1 MPSEAPAPKPT
12 TMAARRFLYVI
23 ATIIFLLLAAGA
35 VWTLFPQAL
44 MRMTFVPS
52 IDFAPPPPAGAPDY
66 NEPDAWLS
74 RPGAAND
81 PANWLPP
88 GIPGTPRTD
97 AVVFFVP
104 PTTYLDKLHW
114 NAPYDDKAADA
125 RAHVLVSSQASTFSG
140 VARVWAPRYR
150 EATVGAFLSAKP
162 DAAHALDLAYSD
174 VARAFAAFVQQVPP
188 DAPIILAGH
197 SQGSFHLLR
206 LLRAKVAG
214 HAVARRVVAAYLVGW
229 PVSTT
234 ADLPALGMP
243 ACTAAR
249 QTHCLL
255 SWESFGE
262 PADPAQLRVIYDA
275 SRGFAGFPRKGTP
288 ALCVNPLTGTRD
300 GTAPASANLGALL
313 PDTGYHSAT
322 LVPHLV
328 PARCDDRG
336 LLLIGD
342 PPSGFGVAVLPGN
355 DFHVFDYALFWANI
369 RADAAHRLAA
379 FQARRR

>member
-1 MPSEAPAPKPT
+1 
-12 TMAARRFLYVI
+12 MAARRFLYVI
-23 ATIIFLLLAAGA
+23 AAIIFLLLGAGL

-52 IDFAPPPPAGAPDY
+52 IAFAPPPQAGAPDY
-66 NEPDAWLS
+66 SEPDAWLS
-74 RPGAAND
+74 RPGTPND

-88 GIPGTPRTD
+88 GVPGTPRTD

-114 NAPYDDKAADA
+114 NAPYDDKTADG
-125 RAHVLVSSQASTFSG
+125 RAHVLVASQASAFSN

-150 EATVGAFLSAKP
+150 QATVGAFLSAKP
-162 DAAHALDLAYSD
+162 DGAHAIDLAYSD
-174 VARAFAAFVQQVPP
+174 VARAFDAFVAQVPP
-188 DAPIILAGH
+188 DAPIILAAH

-214 HAVARRVVAAYLVGW
+214 HAIAKRIVAAYVVGW

-234 ADLPALGMP
+234 ADLPALGMK
-243 ACTAAR
+243 ACDAPD
-249 QTHCLL
+249 QTRCIL

-300 GTAPASANLGALL
+300 GAAPAAANLGSVV
-313 PDTGYHSAT
+313 PDTGYKSAT
-322 LVPHLV
+322 LMPHLV
-328 PARCDDRG
+328 PARCDPQG
-336 LLLIGD
+336 LLLIGE

-355 DFHVFDYALFWANI
+355 NFHVFDYALFWANI
-369 RADAAHRLAA
+369 RADAARRLAA
-379 FQARRR
+379 FEKHHR

>member
-1 MPSEAPAPKPT
+1 
-12 TMAARRFLYVI
+12 MAARRFLYVI
-23 ATIIFLLLAAGA
+23 AAIIVLILGAGL

-52 IDFAPPPPAGAPDY
+52 VAFAPPPQAGAPDY
-66 NEPDAWLS
+66 SEPDAWLS
-74 RPGAAND
+74 RPGTPDD
-81 PANWLPP
+81 PARWLPP
-88 GIPGTPRTD
+88 GVPGTARTD

-104 PTTYLDKLHW
+104 PTTYLDKRHW

-125 RAHVLVSSQASTFSG
+125 RAHILVASQASAFSNI
-140 VARVWAPRYR
+140 ARVWAPRYR
-150 EATVGAFLSAKP
+150 QATAGAFLSAKP
-162 DAAHALDLAYSD
+162 DAARALDLAYSD
-174 VARAFAAFVQQVPP
+174 VARAFDAFVAQVPP

-214 HAVARRVVAAYLVGW
+214 QPVAKRIVAAYVVGW

-243 ACTAAR
+243 ACTKADQA
-249 QTHCLL
+249 HCLL

-262 PADPAQLRVIYDA
+262 PADPAQLRILYDA
-275 SRGFAGFPRKGTP
+275 SRGFAGLPRKGTP

-300 GTAPASANLGALL
+300 GAAPAAANLGALL
-313 PDTGYHSAT
+313 PDAGYKSAT

-328 PARCDDRG
+328 PAKCDAQG
-336 LLLIGD
+336 LLSIGA
-342 PPSGFGVAVLPGN
+342 PPGGFGVAVLPGN

-369 RADAAHRLAA
+369 RADAARRLAA
-379 FQARRR
+379 FAKHRR